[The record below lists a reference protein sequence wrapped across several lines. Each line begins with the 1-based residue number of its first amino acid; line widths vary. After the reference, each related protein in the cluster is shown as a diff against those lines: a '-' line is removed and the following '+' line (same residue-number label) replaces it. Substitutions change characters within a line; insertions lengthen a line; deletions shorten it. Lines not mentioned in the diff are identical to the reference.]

1 MSALRVINLN
11 KTYANGLVAI
21 KDVNL
26 EIEQGGFFGLLGPNG
41 AGKSTTINILS
52 SLIRKTSGKVL
63 IMNYDLDTEEVKAKS
78 CLGIIPQEINLAMFE
93 NIVDILINQA
103 GFYGVPRR
111 IAAQRAKKYLT
122 LLDLWD
128 KRNNIAKDLSGGMKR
143 RLMIARALMHEP
155 QILILDEP
163 TAGVDIEIRYLIW
176 QLLLDLNKEGKTI
189 LLTSHY
195 LEEVEKLCK
204 NIAIIHHGE
213 IIEQGNLKAILNK
226 LDEEIF
232 VVNLTTPLL
241 LAQLSNSEVLRIID
255 PQTIELAI
263 SNAYNLGD
271 VIAMLVAKG
280 VGIKSI
286 STKVNKLENF
296 FLQVTKN

>member
-1 MSALRVINLN
+1 MQALKVTNLN
-11 KTYANGLVAI
+11 KTYANGFVAI

-26 EIEQGGFFGLLGPNG
+26 EITQGGFFGLLGPNG

-52 SLIRKTSGKVL
+52 SLIKKTSGKVF
-63 IMNYDLDTEEVKAKS
+63 IMGYDLDAEEVKAKS

-93 NIVDILINQA
+93 NIVDILVNQA
-103 GFYGVPRR
+103 GFYGVPRK
-111 IAAQRAKKYLT
+111 IAAQRAEKYLN
-122 LLDLWD
+122 LLDLWG

-176 QLLLDLNKEGKTI
+176 QLLLNLNKEGKTI

-204 NIAIIHHGE
+204 NIAIIHRGN
-213 IIEQGNLKAILNK
+213 IIEQGNLKEILNK
-226 LDEEIF
+226 LDQEIF
-232 VVNLTTPLL
+232 VVNLTKPLSQ
-241 LAQLSNSEVLRIID
+241 AQLADSEVLKIID
-255 PQTIELAI
+255 SQTIELLI

-280 VGIKSI
+280 IGIKSI